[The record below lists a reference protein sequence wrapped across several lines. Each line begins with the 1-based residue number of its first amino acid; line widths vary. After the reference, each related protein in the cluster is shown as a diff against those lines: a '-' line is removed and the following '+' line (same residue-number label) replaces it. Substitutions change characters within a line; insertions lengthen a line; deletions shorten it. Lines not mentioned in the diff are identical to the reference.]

1 MHLIVDIPQIYS
13 SSKPVLLL
21 KRMGWMVG
29 ITPRLGISTRVPITF
44 VQFFFLD
51 LVKHKNDSISAL
63 KLI

>member
-13 SSKPVLLL
+13 SSKHVLLL

-44 VQFFFLD
+44 VQFFFVD